1 MDGPQDQRRIPLHDG
16 ILEQTMAEAERMRHM
31 ERDFWARIAVER
43 VARREDKH
51 GQEQG
56 ADSFRHGSTE
66 PRNLH
71 ETGSHWGSQQEVAIP
86 ARRAAPRT
94 IWSARLRAEI
104 PALYEAGRLTTAE
117 IAELLN
123 VTPKTVRRY
132 LPDVST
138 TDRRRHD
145 VRVLDGRGYV
155 RAAIADTLGMSD
167 RSVSAYRR
175 AGVVPP
181 AGIAPAT

>member
-43 VARREDKH
+43 VARRE
-51 GQEQG
+51 
-56 ADSFRHGSTE
+56 A
-66 PRNLH
+66 
-71 ETGSHWGSQQEVAIP
+71 TGSHWGSQQEVAIP

-155 RAAIADTLGMSD
+155 RAAIADTLGLSD